1 MIFCKFAF
9 LEFIA
14 PYLTEADPVSLSEGS
29 LDPLGLYVI
38 ADRLA
43 LTLVPG
49 FRERMSKPGFF
60 KAIAAGSHICS
71 QFNSEY
77 ASDGITPA
85 YLVYEWHVVQALI
98 KIFINDD
105 PDQLIGLFFRE
116 KATDAYEDSEPLS
129 FKRYLVTPNVFGF
142 HGVYRTL
149 VSQIDIIDDDYNLGE
164 TGYDLIK
171 AWEEEKKMQGFLSGH
186 GVGRSFY
193 SKLKEA
199 VDLGMEHAH
208 VKRKWNWDAFKEI
221 AKVFNPNT
229 IGSKEGKV
237 IYSAITRDKNRKE
250 IIDFLCT
257 ENFQLIWK
265 GSNGSERRIHD
276 MILKSCSVELKDL
289 LIAIQ
294 AYESFC
300 RYFQNAF
307 DACLVAMSQTG
318 KSKISELSEL
328 DEVIKAAKELPG
340 YYQKSVNALDAFNLA
355 GDFQQKFGEL
365 STQANPKQ
373 WLRNMFDHHKKIQRT
388 KGKIG
393 KRLWFEMHD
402 DGMFEIYSSNM
413 RNKTIKEESYN
424 EYLHGYRTTS
434 LYSFLEDLNKVK
446 YNG

>member
-1 MIFCKFAF
+1 
-9 LEFIA
+9 LEITA
-14 PYLTEADPVSLSEGS
+14 PYLTQADPVSLSEGS

-77 ASDGITPA
+77 ASDGISPA

-98 KIFINDD
+98 KTFINDD
-105 PDQLIGLFFRE
+105 PDQLIGLPGRE
-116 KATDAYEDSEPLS
+116 KATDAYEDGEPLS

-164 TGYDLIK
+164 TGFDLLK
-171 AWEEEKKMQGFLSGH
+171 AWEEEKKMQGFLSGY

-193 SKLKEA
+193 SRLKEA

-208 VKRKWNWDAFKEI
+208 VKRKWNWDTFKEI
-221 AKVFNPNT
+221 AKAFNPNT
-229 IGSKEGKV
+229 IGRKEGKV
-237 IYSAITRDKNRKE
+237 IFSAITRDKNRKE

-257 ENFQLIWK
+257 EDSQLIWK
-265 GSNGSERRIHD
+265 GSNESERRIHD

-289 LIAIQ
+289 LKAIQ

-318 KSKISELSEL
+318 KSSISELSEL
-328 DEVIKAAKELPG
+328 DEVIKAAAELPLF
-340 YYQKSVNALDAFNLA
+340 YKKSVNTLDAFNLA

-365 STQANPKQ
+365 SIQANPKE
-373 WLRNMFDHHKKIQRT
+373 WLKIMFDHHKKIQRT

-402 DGMFEIYSSNM
+402 DGLFEIYSSNM
-413 RNKTIKEESYN
+413 RNKTITEESYD
-424 EYLHGYRTTS
+424 EYLHGYRITS

-446 YNG
+446 L

>member
-1 MIFCKFAF
+1 M
-9 LEFIA
+9 EFVA

-77 ASDGITPA
+77 ASDGISPA

-98 KIFINDD
+98 KTFINDD
-105 PDQLIGLFFRE
+105 PDQLVGLPGRE
-116 KATDAYEDSEPLS
+116 KATDAYEEGEPLS

-149 VSQIDIIDDDYNLGE
+149 VSQIDIIDADYNLGE

-171 AWEEEKKMQGFLSGH
+171 VWEEENKMQGFLTGH
-186 GVGRSFY
+186 GIGRNFY

-208 VKRKWNWDAFKEI
+208 VKRTWNWDAFKEI
-221 AKVFNPNT
+221 ANVFNPNT

-257 ENFQLIWK
+257 ENSQLIWK
-265 GSNGSERRIHD
+265 GSNRSERRIHD
-276 MILKSCSVELKDL
+276 MLLKSCSVELKDL

-318 KSKISELSEL
+318 KSKISDLSEL
-328 DEVIKAAKELPG
+328 DEVIKAAKALPG
-340 YYQKSVNALDAFNLA
+340 YYHKSVDALDAFNLA

-413 RNKTIKEESYN
+413 RNKTIKKESYN

>member
-1 MIFCKFAF
+1 

-14 PYLTEADPVSLSEGS
+14 PYLTEADPISLSEGS

-98 KIFINDD
+98 KTFINDD
-105 PDQLIGLFFRE
+105 PDQLIGLPGRE
-116 KATDAYEDSEPLS
+116 KATDAYEDGEPLS

-164 TGYDLIK
+164 TGYDLLK

-257 ENFQLIWK
+257 ENSQLIWQ
-265 GSNGSERRIHD
+265 GSNRSERRIHD